1 VSAAPSPIPTES
13 ASAAQMFVSTALD
26 LWWTDRPGMFARDFQ
41 INDTVYRRL
50 DPEYFAWL
58 RSRMTLAKGAA
69 TAGRIPLAAFEE
81 LRLRFNTIQ
90 EWATARF
97 GEGAL
102 LEAVRRLNPRDYAAP
117 VAGGH
122 EGRPPTPA
130 CSAMGVERGRPAD
143 VRPEA
148 VAMVDAIRGQA
159 LSLGWTDRALYR
171 IPEDRRAGLQLGSGL
186 VCYLREGWR
195 IGDVTC
201 RWIEL
206 IGPPPLQVRQ
216 RFYNPDVEQP
226 WIRPAETL
234 PT

>member
-1 VSAAPSPIPTES
+1 V
-13 ASAAQMFVSTALD
+13 
-26 LWWTDRPGMFARDFQ
+26 
-41 INDTVYRRL
+41 
-50 DPEYFAWL
+50 
-58 RSRMTLAKGAA
+58 
-69 TAGRIPLAAFEE
+69 
-81 LRLRFNTIQ
+81 
-90 EWATARF
+90 
-97 GEGAL
+97 L
-102 LEAVRRLNPRDYAAP
+102 LEAVRRLNPRDYVAP
-117 VAGGH
+117 VAEGH
-122 EGRPPTPA
+122 TGRTPVA
-130 CSAMGVERGRPAD
+130 LRSATSMEHSRPAG

-148 VAMVDAIRGQA
+148 VAMVDAIREQA
-159 LSLGWTDRALYR
+159 LSLGWTDQALYR

-201 RWIEL
+201 RWVEL